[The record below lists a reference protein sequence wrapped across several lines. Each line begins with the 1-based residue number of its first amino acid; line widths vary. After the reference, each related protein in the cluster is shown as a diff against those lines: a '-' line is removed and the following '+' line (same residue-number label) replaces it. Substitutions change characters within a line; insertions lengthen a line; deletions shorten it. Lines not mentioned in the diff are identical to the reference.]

1 MAPLGLGRNHVFATL
16 SCVFSSFPY
25 RFGPP
30 IPKRNISFSILQ
42 IDVYILK
49 KIPPTAQ
56 QINSLLTAY
65 GAAALRIPMQLS
77 VYQVD
82 GFDLSLVPF
91 GSFEGAV
98 QIDAVRQ
105 FDVDEPQEP

>member
-1 MAPLGLGRNHVFATL
+1 
-16 SCVFSSFPY
+16 
-25 RFGPP
+25 
-30 IPKRNISFSILQ
+30 
-42 IDVYILK
+42 
-49 KIPPTAQ
+49 
-56 QINSLLTAY
+56 
-65 GAAALRIPMQLS
+65 MQLS

-82 GFDLSLVPF
+82 GFDLSLAPF

>member
-1 MAPLGLGRNHVFATL
+1 M
-16 SCVFSSFPY
+16 
-25 RFGPP
+25 
-30 IPKRNISFSILQ
+30 
-42 IDVYILK
+42 YILK
-49 KIPPTAQ
+49 KFPPTAQ

-98 QIDAVRQ
+98 QIGAVRQ